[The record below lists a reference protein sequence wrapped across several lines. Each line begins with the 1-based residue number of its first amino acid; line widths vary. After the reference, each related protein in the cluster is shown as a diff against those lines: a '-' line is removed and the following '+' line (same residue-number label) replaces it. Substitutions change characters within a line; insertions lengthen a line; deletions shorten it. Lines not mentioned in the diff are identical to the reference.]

1 MRGKLGALPQII
13 QAIGITPADAGKTGR
28 VYFWVYS
35 PRDHPRGC
43 GENEMQV
50 ITARVS
56 EGSPPR
62 MRGKLFIL
70 LHGQA
75 IIRITPADAGKTRGA
90 VSSGGDK
97 QDHPRGCGENP
108 APTTPLEK
116 LAGSPPRMR
125 GKPILDCPA
134 CAAGRITPADAGK
147 TPVVQ
152 LSAQLRQDH
161 PRGCGE
167 NPQMPPE
174 ARRLWGSPTRMRGKL
189 AEYNPA
195 IITAGITPAD
205 AGKTGGDVQVW
216 VIVWD
221 HPRGCGENYLR

>member
-1 MRGKLGALPQII
+1 MRGKPVTRYGLARPLR
-13 QAIGITPADAGKTGR
+13 ITPADAGKTR
-28 VYFWVYS
+28 RTAADYTS
-35 PRDHPRGC
+35 NRDHPRGC
-43 GENEMQV
+43 GENRKGLFLGV
-50 ITARVS
+50 LS
-56 EGSPPR
+56 KGSPPR

-97 QDHPRGCGENP
+97 
-108 APTTPLEK
+108 
-116 LAGSPPRMR
+116 
-125 GKPILDCPA
+125 
-134 CAAGRITPADAGK
+134 
-147 TPVVQ
+147 
-152 LSAQLRQDH
+152 QDH

>member
-1 MRGKLGALPQII
+1 MRGKLLCGGLFFAVRR
-13 QAIGITPADAGKTGR
+13 ITPADAGKTEVVSR
-28 VYFWVYS
+28 LTAVEA
-35 PRDHPRGC
+35 DHPRGC
-43 GENEMQV
+43 GENRSTKKAGSRPV
-50 ITARVS
+50 
-56 EGSPPR
+56 GSPPR

-147 TPVVQ
+147 TTFGN
-152 LSAQLRQDH
+152 SF
-161 PRGCGE
+161 
-167 NPQMPPE
+167 N
-174 ARRLWGSPTRMRGKL
+174 T
-189 AEYNPA
+189 
-195 IITAGITPAD
+195 
-205 AGKTGGDVQVW
+205 TG
-216 VIVWD
+216 WD
-221 HPRGCGENYLR
+221 HPRGCGENASCGFLLSSCQGSPPRMRGKQRPLRGME